1 VRDVQSKGISKTVI
15 GLLIVFLVLGGGIG
29 YYLAP
34 TKVVQVTTTQVV
46 SKSPLEGQTVK
57 QGFITAATSDLET
70 YQTYYR
76 NIIDPDM
83 NAYIKM
89 LGYGFTFQTQIDDAN
104 NQINIHL
111 EKVQAFHSG
120 GVNIVTNQGGSSLV
134 QGSLSY
140 VNSNNMLLWSGSS
153 SSPTLAIPNDNL
165 FRLFPTDLVQAP
177 IIAKMMWSYGI
188 KACVV
193 IHEGTSYGDGLYN
206 IFKTEFPKLGGVI
219 LTEIRYA
226 TETVDF
232 STYCQAA
239 NEAITQANAQYGVGR
254 VGVFCVVGTPIA
266 QLVTQ
271 ASSYKVLYD
280 SPWFGADA
288 SALSQRLID
297 DASEAA
303 LHIRFISTMPVP
315 GETVK
320 FTDLNKRFHDQVRQ
334 NITAE
339 ATNVYDISYV
349 NLQGIINT
357 QSVNPMGIIPL
368 IPSICYNTFGAS
380 GWLRL
385 DANGDR
391 YSLDYNLYG
400 VMQLNGKAQWVAFG
414 KYTVV
419 TNRLEWYTNILDFQ
433 LLGP

>member
-1 VRDVQSKGISKTVI
+1 
-15 GLLIVFLVLGGGIG
+15 
-29 YYLAP
+29 
-34 TKVVQVTTTQVV
+34 
-46 SKSPLEGQTVK
+46 
-57 QGFITAATSDLET
+57 
-70 YQTYYR
+70 
-76 NIIDPDM
+76 
-83 NAYIKM
+83 
-89 LGYGFTFQTQIDDAN
+89 
-104 NQINIHL
+104 
-111 EKVQAFHSG
+111 
-120 GVNIVTNQGGSSLV
+120 
-134 QGSLSY
+134 
-140 VNSNNMLLWSGSS
+140 MLLWSGSS

-297 DASEAA
+297 DAGNAA